1 MVIDVDVQNNYY
13 NVFSGFFCSICAIFL
28 IILIRPLYYFS
39 KERKALLILFSKVWG
54 FFLDILGVC
63 QWKHLKID
71 PIQFFLEFKLGIVFR
86 NIFSERNNFGLFE
99 F

>member
-39 KERKALLILFSKVWG
+39 KERKALLILFSKVEG
-54 FFLDILGVC
+54 FFLDCFCIC
-63 QWKHLKID
+63 
-71 PIQFFLEFKLGIVFR
+71 
-86 NIFSERNNFGLFE
+86 
-99 F
+99 